1 MSGNIFQ
8 LEIFARSG
16 YMVRLAYVDI
26 TEDLIAGI
34 LLGQIV
40 YWYMPN
46 EQGKSKLRVKKN
58 GEFWLA
64 KSRED
69 WKEEIR
75 ITPKQYDRAIK
86 ILISKGLVEVQK
98 FKFNGAP
105 TNHIKLNISEVTQR
119 VKSILTFGEIP
130 NSPLG
135 EMEFDET
142 VNSLTEITTET
153 TTEKVSS
160 SNNIFVF
167 YENNFGILNSF
178 IAQNIEQW
186 ANDTSEELVQAA
198 MEQALK
204 QQKKWN
210 YAEGI
215 LKQWSNN
222 NVKTL
227 SEAKAFEIEFKNK
240 GANDNAKVGGR
251 NEMFNGTGGSYAQKS
266 TRRGIQPTNNRGFA
280 QTID

>member
-1 MSGNIFQ
+1 MSSSIFQ
-8 LEIFARSG
+8 LETFARSG

-69 WKEEIR
+69 WKDEIR

-119 VKSILTFGEIP
+119 VKSILTFGENP

-135 EMEFDET
+135 EMELTER

-153 TTEKVSS
+153 TTKITTLKDSMSSDQKERSKDCIPYEDIVSYLNEKVGKSFKHKTAKTRS
-160 SNNIFVF
+160 LIKVRFKDGFTIDDFKRVIDIKAAQWLNDSHMSQ
-167 YENNFGILNSF
+167 YLRPETLFGTKFESYLNEKG
-178 IAQNIEQW
+178 A
-186 ANDTSEELVQAA
+186 
-198 MEQALK
+198 K
-204 QQKKWN
+204 
-210 YAEGI
+210 
-215 LKQWSNN
+215 N
-222 NVKTL
+222 NVGN
-227 SEAKAFEIEFKNK
+227 S
-240 GANDNAKVGGR
+240 NAK
-251 NEMFNGTGGSYAQKS
+251 GSA
-266 TRRGIQPTNNRGFA
+266 IPGFKGELPF
-280 QTID
+280 

>member
-1 MSGNIFQ
+1 MSSSIFQ
-8 LEIFARSG
+8 LETFARSG

-69 WKEEIR
+69 WKDEIR

-119 VKSILTFGEIP
+119 VKSILTFGENP
-130 NSPLG
+130 NPPLG
-135 EMEFDET
+135 EMELTER

-153 TTEKVSS
+153 TTKIITKEKPSRHKFETCDTNGAKYLFEKIKG
-160 SNNIFVF
+160 NNPKQK
-167 YENNFGILNSF
+167 EPNFDS
-178 IAQNIEQW
+178 W
-186 ANDTSEELVQAA
+186 ANDFRLMREKDNRELQEIKDVIDWCQADPFWQGNILSA
-198 MEQALK
+198 
-204 QQKKWN
+204 KKLREKFDQLTIQMN
-210 YAEGI
+210 S
-215 LKQWSNN
+215 K
-222 NVKTL
+222 
-227 SEAKAFEIEFKNK
+227 K
-240 GANDNAKVGGR
+240 GAGSNASSGSVGSKDSSFINKYDFTKGR
-251 NEMFNGTGGSYAQKS
+251 K
-266 TRRGIQPTNNRGFA
+266 
-280 QTID
+280 

>member
-1 MSGNIFQ
+1 MSSNIFQ
-8 LEIFARSG
+8 LETFARSG

-64 KSRED
+64 KGRED
-69 WKEEIR
+69 WREEIR

-86 ILISKGLVEVQK
+86 ILINKNLVEVQK

-119 VKSILTFGEIP
+119 VKSILTFGENP
-130 NSPLG
+130 NPPLG
-135 EMEFDET
+135 EMELTER

-153 TTEKVSS
+153 TTKKKTSCQKFSTSDLENAKLLFELMLL
-160 SNNIFVF
+160 NNPSAK
-167 YENNFGILNSF
+167 EPNFDK
-178 IAQNIEQW
+178 W
-186 ANDTSEELVQAA
+186 ANDFRLMREKDDRTDEQIKYLINWTQKDDFWSTNILSPAKLRKQFDALVVKIKKEKAKNQPKVIKGKKELREEDFDL
-198 MEQALK
+198 
-204 QQKKWN
+204 
-210 YAEGI
+210 
-215 LKQWSNN
+215 
-222 NVKTL
+222 
-227 SEAKAFEIEFKNK
+227 
-240 GANDNAKVGGR
+240 D
-251 NEMFNGTGGSYAQKS
+251 
-266 TRRGIQPTNNRGFA
+266 
-280 QTID
+280 